1 MFELVQSVFLLMFHP
16 ETLATTVL
24 LKQHTARTHEEL
36 EQILLPRIEG
46 VDSIES
52 YHSLLKIFY
61 GFFKPLE
68 EKVLIFVDDKILP
81 DINHRRKTQLI
92 LQDLQINTSRQLPIS
107 SDLPRITN
115 SMQAL
120 GALYVMEGSTLGGR
134 GITKIIL
141 KNNNFLN
148 PSGIVFFNGYG
159 AETGKMWTAFQ
170 MAINS
175 ISGDEAIQQMLDAAN
190 DTFLKF
196 KNWIQSTI

>member
-1 MFELVQSVFLLMFHP
+1 MFHP

-46 VDSIES
+46 VDSIDS
-52 YHSLLKIFY
+52 YHDLLKIFY

-68 EKVLIFVDDKILP
+68 ERVLIYIDETILP
-81 DINHRRKTQLI
+81 DINNRRKTQLI
-92 LQDLQINTSRQLPIS
+92 LQDLQVHYNHKLSIS
-107 SDLPRITN
+107 KDLPQINNT
-115 SMQAL
+115 MQAL
-120 GALYVMEGSTLGGR
+120 GAMYVMEGSTLGGR
-134 GITKIIL
+134 GITRMLL

-159 AETGKMWTAFQ
+159 AETGQMWTAFQ
-170 MAINS
+170 KVINS
-175 ISGDEAIQQMLDAAN
+175 IDGDDATQQMLHAAN

-196 KNWIQSTI
+196 KYWIQSTI